1 MIARPPTAPRL
12 TATILIAAL
21 CGFGCE
27 DLGDRAPDGPR
38 VAVRDSGGVT
48 IVDNDP
54 AAPDSRLPW
63 RFGEQPS
70 LSIGSVDSGEADEL
84 FRVQDATLLA
94 DGRIMIAN
102 AGSSEIKVFHTDGS
116 HSGTWGRQGEGPG
129 EFSSGPDGVALWLAD
144 SIAVPGGRRVSLF
157 DLDGNHGRDVALD
170 ATRSNVLDLLPD
182 GRIVSMGSLLLNRRT
197 MGSPDLVQYD
207 TEWSVL
213 DTDGAPHASL
223 GEFLAT
229 EEWVWSFPDGSTG
242 ENPYPFRRDTRGAV
256 WGNLVAIGAQDSYEI
271 RAFAADGSLVRIVR
285 RDWDPRSPTQADLE
299 EHVARAYAHLP
310 PEARSRALTM
320 FKDMPLTDSYPAFE
334 EIVGDRAGYLWVREY
349 RMFGE
354 GDAVWTVFDPEGRI
368 QGLVETPPGL
378 TVFEI
383 GEDYVLGLGEDELG
397 VEYVQVWGLDRGAG

>member
-1 MIARPPTAPRL
+1 MIARPTTAPRL

-70 LSIGSVDSGEADEL
+70 LSIGSGDSGEADEL

-378 TVFEI
+378 TVFE
-383 GEDYVLGLGEDELG
+383 
-397 VEYVQVWGLDRGAG
+397 

>member
-397 VEYVQVWGLDRGAG
+397 V